1 MISPAKL
8 RPNDKVAI
16 ISTARKVTPAELEI
30 AVQHL
35 QNWGLQVEF
44 GPNLFQEENQFAG
57 SDAQRLADLQ
67 WAIDHPELKAVFFA
81 RGGYGTTR
89 IIDDADFSGLEKFPK
104 WLVGFSDITALHC
117 HANKLGFETIHAAMP
132 FQFGKEGI
140 GDALQSLKNVLF
152 EDKILYEV
160 APHSF
165 NKAEVATGK
174 VIGGNLS
181 ILSHIIGTKSDI
193 DTTDCIL
200 FLEDLDEYLYHIDR
214 LLVHLKR
221 CGKLDNLAGL
231 IIGHMSDM
239 KDNTVPFGKQ
249 AYEIIQHH
257 IEKFDYP
264 VCFDFPVGH
273 EVQNMALI
281 CGREATLTVGEE
293 KVSLAY

>member
-8 RPNDKVAI
+8 QPNDKVAI

-35 QNWGLQVEF
+35 QNWGLQVAF

-67 WAIDHPELKAVFFA
+67 WAIDHPELKAVFLA

-89 IIDDADFSGLEKFPK
+89 IIDEADFSGLQKHPK
-104 WLVGFSDITALHC
+104 WLIGFSDITAIHC

-140 GDALQSLKNVLF
+140 VDALQSLKNVLF
-152 EDKILYEV
+152 GDKIEYEV

-165 NKAEVATGK
+165 NKTGIANGK
-174 VIGGNLS
+174 IIGGNLS
-181 ILSHIIGTKSDI
+181 ILAHLIGTKSDI
-193 DTTDCIL
+193 DTSGCIL

-214 LLVHLKR
+214 MMVQLIR
-221 CGKLDNLAGL
+221 CGKFDNLAGL
-231 IIGHMSDM
+231 IVGHMSDM
-239 KDNTVPFGKQ
+239 RDNTVPFGKQ
-249 AYEIIQHH
+249 AYDIIQHH
-257 IEKFDYP
+257 TEKYFYP
-264 VCFDFPVGH
+264 VCYDFPVGH

-281 CGREATLTVGEE
+281 CGREATLEIGEG
-293 KVSLAY
+293 KVLLSY